1 VVTDRAPKRTLSPE
15 GADRVTKSTK
25 SPNNLN
31 PPTRAVSSALVAP
44 MIPGGQTITPAMRA
58 ILWEVSALLDEQ
70 KVPADVENSVWIEVA
85 TRRLRGEIARPDN
98 IWLRKCLERL
108 LEVKVTGEYRGD
120 HWGAVMIAQYELPH
134 RADRVRLLVPP
145 MAVKVIRSPR
155 TFARIETLA
164 IHHMSGPAQRLYA
177 ALADRKRQTTRKDQD
192 YTLDKLRHLFGVP
205 GKYQRWERLYAGL
218 LKPAIDGIAKFG
230 TVDVTM
236 TKIKSG
242 RRVVGV
248 NLAWQWKDLKHAEA
262 VATETERVRPYAE
275 IPAVPAAPPL
285 VPETIDDRRAN
296 EAKWWAGLS
305 GPEQD
310 AIRSRAAEGATDAA
324 ILTAAYDAA
333 HPTELR
339 FCEVVWTEVKAQLR
353 ASLGT
358 DWCASWIEPV
368 KIESLERETARF
380 VVRGRVFETELQ
392 NNQGA
397 IREAFARH
405 AVTVQ
410 ELAFTWPR
418 KDQTPTR

>member
-1 VVTDRAPKRTLSPE
+1 MVNHTPSPSDFNTAPTIS
-15 GADRVTKSTK
+15 
-25 SPNNLN
+25 
-31 PPTRAVSSALVAP
+31 VSSAL
-44 MIPGGQTITPAMRA
+44 ISPGTAEGDSITPAMRA
-58 ILWEVSALLDEQ
+58 ILWEIAAVLDE
-70 KVPADVENSVWIEVA
+70 KGIPAEIENSVWLDVPA
-85 TRRLRGEIARPDN
+85 NRLKGEGSRSDHL
-98 IWLRKCLERL
+98 WLRECLERL
-108 LEVKVTGEYRGD
+108 LEVKVSGEYRGD
-120 HWGAVMIAQYELPH
+120 RWGAVMIAEYHLPY
-134 RADRVRLLVPP
+134 RADTVRVLVPP
-145 MAVKVIRSPR
+145 TAVKAIRSPQ
-155 TFARIETLA
+155 TFARIETWA
-164 IHHMSGPAQRLYA
+164 IHRLPGPAQRLYA
-177 ALADRKRQTTRKDQD
+177 ALADRKRQTKRKDQD
-192 YTLDKLRHLFGVP
+192 YTLDELRHLFGVP
-205 GKYQRWERLYAGL
+205 GKYPTWGKIKDRLL
-218 LKPAIDGIAKFG
+218 VPAIAGIAKFG
-230 TVDVTM
+230 TVTVTM

-248 NLAWQWKDLKHAEA
+248 NLAWQWKDLRAAEA
-262 VATETERVRPYAE
+262 VAAETERVRPYAE

-285 VPETIDDRRAN
+285 IPETLADRRQN

-310 AIRSRAAEGATDAA
+310 ALRSRAAQGATEAA
-324 ILTAAYDAA
+324 IRTAAYNAA
-333 HPTELR
+333 HPDALR

-405 AVTVQ
+405 AVPVQ

-418 KDQTPTR
+418 KEARIPAVDPARSGD

>member
-1 VVTDRAPKRTLSPE
+1 MANDTHSSP
-15 GADRVTKSTK
+15 DF
-25 SPNNLN
+25 NNVIS
-31 PPTRAVSSALVAP
+31 VSSAL
-44 MIPGGQTITPAMRA
+44 ISPGGDRPITPAMCA
-58 ILWEVSALLDEQ
+58 ILWEIAAVLDENRI
-70 KVPADVENSVWIEVA
+70 PAEIENSVWLEIP
-85 TRRLRGEIARPDN
+85 TKRLRGDIARPDN
-98 IWLRKCLERL
+98 IWLRECLERL
-108 LEVKVTGEYRGD
+108 LEVTVTGKYQGN
-120 HWGAVMIAQYELPH
+120 HWGAAMLAEYHLPYL
-134 RADRVRLLVPP
+134 ADTVRVLVPP
-145 MAVKVIRSPR
+145 MAVRMVRSSQ
-155 TFARIETLA
+155 TFARIERWAVHRL
-164 IHHMSGPAQRLYA
+164 SGPAQRLYA

-192 YTLDKLRHLFGVP
+192 YTLDELRHLFGIP
-205 GKYQRWERLYAGL
+205 GKYRTWKKLKERLL
-218 LKPAIDGIAKFG
+218 LPAIKDIAKFG

-236 TKIKSG
+236 TTIKSG

-248 NLAWQWKDLKHAEA
+248 NLAWQWKDLRAAEA
-262 VATETERVRPYAE
+262 VAAETERVRPYAE
-275 IPAVPAAPPL
+275 IPAIPSAPPL
-285 VPETIDDRRAN
+285 VPETIDDRRQN

-310 AIRSRAAEGATDAA
+310 AIRSRAAKDATDVE
-324 ILTAAYDAA
+324 IRSAAYDAA
-333 HPTELR
+333 HPDALR

-405 AVTVQ
+405 AVPVQ

-418 KDQTPTR
+418 KEAWIPAVDPARSGD